1 MKTRAPLTVV
11 AAVAAMLAASSIGTD
26 AQQPPMI
33 PPSQP
38 QPAVAG
44 SPPAPGATP
53 DSLDPMTLWTG
64 GRYRITPSDVLELH
78 FSYVPEF
85 NQTVTV
91 QPDGYI
97 SLTGVGD
104 IRVQGRSLPE
114 AKALLIEAYQ
124 GILRDPVVNI
134 VLKEFEK
141 PFFIV
146 SGEVSKPGKYELR
159 GATTLTQGMALAGGH
174 TEAAKHSN
182 VLLFRRF
189 GATDWLE
196 VKEIDVK
203 KMYTSRNLSEDP
215 ILRPGDTVFVP
226 KSAFSKIAPFIPKFG
241 WGLYFNPF

>member
-1 MKTRAPLTVV
+1 MKTRALFTTG
-11 AAVAAMLAASSIGTD
+11 AAVAAMVALSGVGTG
-26 AQQPPMI
+26 AQPPI
-33 PPSQP
+33 PPPGSP
-38 QPAVAG
+38 QPPVAVPIAPAG
-44 SPPAPGATP
+44 TP
-53 DSLDPMTLWTG
+53 DSADPMTLWTG
-64 GRYRITPSDVLELH
+64 GRYRITPSDVLELQ
-78 FSYVPEF
+78 FPFVPEF

-97 SLTGVGD
+97 SLSGVGD
-104 IRVQGRSLPE
+104 IRVQGRTLPE

-124 GILRDPVVNI
+124 GILRDPSVNI

-141 PFFIV
+141 PYFIV
-146 SGEVSKPGKYELR
+146 SGEVGKPGKYELR

-196 VKEIDVK
+196 VKQIDVK
-203 KMYTSRNLSEDP
+203 KMFASRNLSEDP

-226 KSAFSKIAPFIPKFG
+226 KSTFSKIAPFIPNFG